1 MVSRGFSPKMGP
13 ASKDDARETLR
24 SSISSPPGLRQK
36 LIFRD
41 SKLGISKG
49 YLHDSRAVKTTP
61 VATLQSSAQAYPK
74 DITTHKPTIEATT
87 SAICNLHVRDPIK
100 HAPGLATTAQAV
112 KNTTIQNTSARRAN
126 IKHAAW
132 SLDRGGLTSPT
143 GSLCFAATPWMRT

>member
-1 MVSRGFSPKMGP
+1 MGP
-13 ASKDDARETLR
+13 ASKDDARETLW
-24 SSISSPPGLRQK
+24 SSISSPPGLPRK

-41 SKLGISKG
+41 SKKLGISNG

-112 KNTTIQNTSARRAN
+112 KNTTIQNTNARRAN

-132 SLDRGGLTSPT
+132 SLDCGGLTSPT
-143 GSLCFAATPWMRT
+143 GSLYFAATQWMRT